1 MSDDAKLNKN
11 QVPYAIVR
19 GSDSGVVCGYAEHVD
34 KSVVRVYEARQMY
47 EWDSTFVLIDLAT
60 TGVRTTGSCRF
71 SIPSGGPILIL
82 DACAIIQCTVK
93 AADDLIGVPTEKH
106 ES

>member
-1 MSDDAKLNKN
+1 MSNDAKLNENK
-11 QVPYAIVR
+11 VPYAIVR

-34 KSVVRVYEARQMY
+34 KSVVRVYKARQMY

-60 TGVRTTGSCRF
+60 IGVRTVGSCRF
-71 SIPSGGPILIL
+71 SIPSGGPVLIL
-82 DACAIIQCTVK
+82 DACAIIQCTEV
-93 AADDLIGVPTEKH
+93 AAQNLIDVPTEKH